1 MIVLNLTFYFVFYC
15 CSHCFCRLVMNNIY
29 EWISLSARPFVYPIT
44 TADTEH
50 FYCTLKYVN
59 LIVLHVM
66 NFNK

>member
-1 MIVLNLTFYFVFYC
+1 MQQEVTSIDFYK
-15 CSHCFCRLVMNNIY
+15 
-29 EWISLSARPFVYPIT
+29 WIFLSARSFYPIK
-44 TADTEH
+44 TAGTEH